1 MLPTIVLFGLAAG
14 LIVAAPMCIMLTVAG
29 DNPVATS
36 PFTGYLLMLLA
47 LSLIF
52 VGVKRYRDQT
62 LGGVIRFA
70 PALLVG
76 LGISTVAGIMYVI
89 GWEITLAATDFAFI
103 DAYANGSIEAA
114 RARGASGADLA
125 RVTAEMEKFR
135 TEYANPLVRLP
146 MTFVEI
152 FPVGVLIS
160 LISAGLLRNSRFL
173 ASRAV
178 AGAGARAQ

>member
-1 MLPTIVLFGLAAG
+1 MSSAGRSPSRPPT
-14 LIVAAPMCIMLTVAG
+14 
-29 DNPVATS
+29 
-36 PFTGYLLMLLA
+36 LL
-47 LSLIF
+47 
-52 VGVKRYRDQT
+52 
-62 LGGVIRFA
+62 
-70 PALLVG
+70 
-76 LGISTVAGIMYVI
+76 
-89 GWEITLAATDFAFI
+89 FI